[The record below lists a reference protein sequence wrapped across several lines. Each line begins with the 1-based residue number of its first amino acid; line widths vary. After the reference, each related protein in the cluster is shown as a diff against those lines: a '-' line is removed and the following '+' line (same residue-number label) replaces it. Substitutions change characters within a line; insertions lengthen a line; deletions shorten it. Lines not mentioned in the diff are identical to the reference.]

1 MIVRWFTIKVF
12 INFSLEGFDLTT
24 TCKVNVTKKVEENK
38 NNAILSIYLVNGATK
53 EYDISMQEK
62 NL

>member
-1 MIVRWFTIKVF
+1 M
-12 INFSLEGFDLTT
+12 TT